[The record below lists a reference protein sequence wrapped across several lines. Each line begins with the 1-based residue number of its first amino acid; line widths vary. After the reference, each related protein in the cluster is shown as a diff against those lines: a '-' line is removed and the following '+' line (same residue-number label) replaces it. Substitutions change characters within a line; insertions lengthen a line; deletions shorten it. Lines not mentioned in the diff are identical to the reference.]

1 MSRFY
6 VACDLGQEQGR
17 IMMGALHK
25 DELIVS
31 EGRRFENKT
40 VQGKSALQWDV
51 QHLYQELL
59 EGLRGAGA
67 YDEPVDGIS
76 CSSWAGDYL
85 LFDKDGALMVPALR
99 GDSRTGGMEKVLA
112 DVPWEEVYEETGI
125 AKTPDTT
132 LFQLGTEHAKR
143 LKRAS
148 HLLPV
153 ADGFNYMLTGVP
165 KVEVSLASPTQLYD
179 PEANAWSGYLMKRS
193 KLRML

>member
-17 IMMGALHK
+17 IMLGALHK

-31 EGRRFENKT
+31 ESRRFPNRA
-40 VQGKSALQWDV
+40 VQGKGAWQWDV
-51 QHLYQELL
+51 EHIYQELL

-67 YDEPVDGIS
+67 YDEPVDGVS

-85 LFDKDGALMVPALR
+85 LFDKEGALLPPALR

-112 DVPWEEVYEETGI
+112 DVSWEEVYEETGI

-132 LFQLGTEHAKR
+132 LFQLGAEHAKR
-143 LKRAS
+143 LKRAT

-153 ADGFNYMLTGVP
+153 ADGFNFLLTGVP
-165 KVEVSLASPTQLYD
+165 KVEVSLASP
-179 PEANAWSGYLMKRS
+179 
-193 KLRML
+193 

>member
-1 MSRFY
+1 MELTKRAHPVLWARDLHPEYWLMSRFY

-40 VQGKSALQWDV
+40 VQGKSARQWDV

-76 CSSWAGDYL
+76 CSSWASDYL
-85 LFDKDGALMVPALR
+85 LFDKNGALLPPALR

-112 DVPWEEVYEETGI
+112 HVPWEEVYEETGI

-132 LFQLGTEHAKR
+132 LFQLGAEHA
-143 LKRAS
+143 
-148 HLLPV
+148 
-153 ADGFNYMLTGVP
+153 
-165 KVEVSLASPTQLYD
+165 
-179 PEANAWSGYLMKRS
+179 
-193 KLRML
+193 